1 MPLGIEIT
9 VEGVLILVGWLTS
22 LGVAFLFA
30 LRVIPKLAAKRACE
44 AFGLTEVQLKNGQ
57 EIYVPVDLEGNPV
70 QIPVGVTTNDDGT
83 QTPVMGYAPL
93 PMTLTYLAAQQAATL
108 VHMKLM
114 NVKSQV
120 SKRLSKEALAQ
131 AMQDGGSIE
140 QMLPLLP
147 RKAQM
152 IVALAKT
159 LGVGG
164 HASTGSVGTPVTH
177 RGGGGEK

>member
-9 VEGVLILVGWLTS
+9 LEGVLVLVGWATS

-44 AFGLTEVQLKNGQ
+44 AFGLVEVETNGRT
-57 EIYVPVDLEGNPV
+57 IFVPTDLEGEPV
-70 QIPVGVTTNDDGT
+70 QIPVGVTTNAEGE
-83 QTPVMGYAPL
+83 QVPKMGYAPL

-108 VHMKLM
+108 VHMKLL

-120 SKRLSKEALAQ
+120 SKRLSKEALGQ
-131 AMQDGGSIE
+131 AMSEGGSIE

-147 RKAQM
+147 KKAQM
-152 IVALAKT
+152 VVALAKT
-159 LGVGG
+159 LGIGG
-164 HASTGSVGTPVTH
+164 NASGGGSGTPAT
-177 RGGGGEK
+177 RSGGSRAI